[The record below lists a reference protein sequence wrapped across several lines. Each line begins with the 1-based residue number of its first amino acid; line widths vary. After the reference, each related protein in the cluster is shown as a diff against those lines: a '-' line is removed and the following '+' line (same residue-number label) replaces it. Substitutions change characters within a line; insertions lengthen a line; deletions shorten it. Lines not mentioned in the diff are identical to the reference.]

1 MILEFISN
9 WGYILIP
16 IIVVGL
22 LAIAGYLVFKSYQS
36 SQQKAHEKSKALERV
51 LFLVKVPKKSGK
63 KEEEIRDSK
72 ELSILL
78 NGVFEQMIS
87 SFSALYKNEWRTK
100 MVGQPHLTFEIAT
113 VNGQISF
120 YVSCPK
126 EFENM
131 IEKQIH
137 GQYPGALVEKVPYY
151 NPFKK
156 EQELAVS
163 SIKLAKKEYLP
174 IKTYKNLESD
184 SLSLITNALS
194 KLGDDSVGIVQVVIR
209 PKDNSWREGG
219 QKTVTTIQS
228 GEETSLFG
236 SKSNII
242 KGVSGLAK
250 DISKAASGKELKE
263 EDKVEKP
270 HQITPIEENTM
281 RSISEKISKVGFD
294 AKVRIIT
301 ACPTQAEAEMQNNNI
316 LAAYSQFAN
325 PELNLFA
332 KSSVKN
338 KGKFLADYALR
349 SFGSDPTMTL
359 NTEEIASIFHFP
371 NVNIETPN
379 INWLSAKDAP
389 PPSNIPN
396 EGTVLGES
404 IFRGDKRLIR
414 IKDDDR
420 RRHLYAI
427 GKTGTGKSTLFKNL
441 FLSDIYSGKG
451 ACYLD
456 PHGDTVEEILKKLPP
471 SRAEDVVYF
480 DPADTERPMGLN
492 LLEWRTNEQKD
503 FLIQEAVQIFYKLFD
518 PNRTGIVGPQWE
530 HWMRNAALTVMSHP
544 EGGTLIDIPRLFVD
558 KGFLESQLKHVEDPQ
573 VKQFWEKQI
582 AQTADF
588 HKSEML
594 NYFTSKFGRF
604 ISNEMMRNIIGQ
616 PKSSF
621 DLRKIMDEGKILL
634 VNLSKGEIGEIN
646 CNLLGMILVTQL
658 LAASMSRADVSE
670 NQRRDFYLY
679 VDEFQNFAT
688 DTFAQ
693 ILSEA
698 RKYRLNL
705 NITNQYIAQLPEN
718 IRDSVFGNVGTLIS
732 FTIGAQDAE
741 YVAKEF
747 VPVFDQEDIINID
760 KFHCYIKLLV
770 DGVASEPFSMHTIK
784 ETFADND
791 KIGDHIKQLS
801 RLKHGQDKAIIEKKI
816 FERGRLDNI
825 PMSGGDIVT
834 PESKF

>member
-1 MILEFISN
+1 MIQFISS

-16 IIVVGL
+16 IIAAVI
-22 LAIAGYLVFKSYQS
+22 LALIGYWVFKSYQS
-36 SQQKAHEKSKALERV
+36 SQQKTHEKKTTLKRT
-51 LFLVKVPKKSGK
+51 LFLIKVPKKTGK

-87 SFSALYKNEWRTK
+87 SFSSLYIDEWKMK

-113 VNGQISF
+113 FGGQICF
-120 YVSCPK
+120 YVSCPQDY
-126 EFENM
+126 ENL

-137 GQYPGALVEKVPYY
+137 GQYPGAYIEKVPYY
-151 NPFKK
+151 NPFT
-156 EQELAVS
+156 ENQELAVS
-163 SIKLAKKEYLP
+163 GLKLAKKEYLP
-174 IKTYKNLESD
+174 IKTYKYLESD

-194 KLGDDSVGIVQVVIR
+194 KLGDDSAGIIQIVIR
-209 PKDNSWREGG
+209 PKDSSWREGG
-219 QKTVTTIQS
+219 QKTIKDIQS
-228 GEETSLFG
+228 GEDVSLFG
-236 SKSNII
+236 SKNKFMKSF
-242 KGVSGLAK
+242 SGLAK
-250 DISKAASGKELKE
+250 DISKAAAGKELKE
-263 EDKVEKP
+263 EEKP
-270 HQITPIEENTM
+270 EPIHQVTPIEENTM
-281 RSISEKISKVGFD
+281 RAIQEKISKVGFD
-294 AKVRIIT
+294 TKVRIIT
-301 ACPTQAEAEMQNNNI
+301 ACPTTAEAEMQNNNI
-316 LAAYSQFAN
+316 LASFSQFAN
-325 PELNLFA
+325 PELNIFA
-332 KSSVKN
+332 KTIPKN
-338 KGKFLADYALR
+338 KAKFLTDYVLR
-349 SFGSDPTMTL
+349 SYGSDVSMTL
-359 NTEEIASIFHFP
+359 NTEEITSLYHFP
-371 NVNIETPN
+371 NINVETPN
-379 INWLSAKDAP
+379 INWLAAKDAP
-389 PPSNIPN
+389 PPSNIPT
-396 EGTVLGES
+396 EGTILGES
-404 IFRGDKRLIR
+404 IFRGDKKMIR

-420 RRHLYAI
+420 RRHIYSI

-441 FLSDIYSGKG
+441 ILSDIYSGKG

-471 SRAEDVVYF
+471 ERAEDVVYF
-480 DPADTERPMGLN
+480 NPADTERPMGLN

-558 KGFLESQLKHVEDPQ
+558 KEFLQSQLKHVKDTQ

-616 PKSSF
+616 PKSAF
-621 DLRKIMDEGKILL
+621 DLRKIMDEKKILL

-658 LAASMSRADVSE
+658 LAAAMSRADVGE
-670 NQRRDFYLY
+670 EQRNDFYLY

-747 VPVFDQEDIINID
+747 VPVFDQEDLINID
-760 KFHCYIKLLV
+760 KFHCYVKLLV
-770 DGVASEPFSMHTIK
+770 DGVASEPFSMKTIK
-784 ETFADND
+784 ENFADNP
-791 KIGDHIKQLS
+791 KIGDYIKQLS
-801 RLKHGQDKAIIEKKI
+801 RLKHGQDKALIEKKI
-816 FERGRLDNI
+816 LERGRLDNI
-825 PMSGGDIVT
+825 PMEGGDIVS